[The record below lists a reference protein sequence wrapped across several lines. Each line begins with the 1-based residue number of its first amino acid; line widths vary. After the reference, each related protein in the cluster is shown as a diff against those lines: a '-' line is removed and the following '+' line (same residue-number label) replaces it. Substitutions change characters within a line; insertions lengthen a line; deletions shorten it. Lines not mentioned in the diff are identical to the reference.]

1 MTTVAPGP
9 QGRHGMDTS
18 QNRQR
23 SMASTPQVEALIAQL
38 EGQMADLQLRNPNVF
53 ALANAW
59 AERYDAVLAAT
70 PRADR
75 ASVEARLGRIG
86 IRWGMMPGARVTTEF
101 RALGE
106 INAPSAFLRK

>member
-1 MTTVAPGP
+1 ME
-9 QGRHGMDTS
+9 S
-18 QNRQR
+18 QTRQH
-23 SMASTPQVEALIAQL
+23 SLTSTPQVEALIAQL
-38 EGQMADLQLRNPNVF
+38 ERQMPDLQLRHGNLF

-59 AERYDAVLAAT
+59 AERYDAVMAAT

-75 ASVEARLGRIG
+75 ANIEARLGRIG

-106 INAPSAFLRK
+106 IHAGAAFLRK